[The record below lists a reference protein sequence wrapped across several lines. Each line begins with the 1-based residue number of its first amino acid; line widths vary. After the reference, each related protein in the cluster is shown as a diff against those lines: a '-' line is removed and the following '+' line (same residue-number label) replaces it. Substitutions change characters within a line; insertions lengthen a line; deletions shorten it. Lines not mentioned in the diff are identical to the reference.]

1 MAKSTLKVGVC
12 QSGPELYAGS
22 PEWRAFS
29 AAVAAERTDLFL
41 LSEMPFG
48 PWISAASQPEDGAW
62 AACCRAHDEGLR
74 ALGDLGAPWVAASRP
89 VLEDGQRR
97 NQAFAWNAEEGLKG
111 THTKQHFPNEE
122 GYFEARWFQGG
133 PAPYQPLSLGFIPG
147 FVKVGF
153 LLCTE
158 IMFNE
163 HARHYGR
170 AGAQV
175 LLVPRVVGPTTLDRW
190 LVAMRM
196 AAIVSGCYVLS
207 SNRSGTDAAGQ
218 TFGGAGW
225 IINPN
230 GDLVAQTSAEKPIAC
245 HEIDLDWV
253 QRAQQEYPCY
263 VLDLPGTPGFGS
275 GAPAGGPPR
284 SGVVAPA
291 DLHGLR
297 PSDFHGLR
305 PSGLGR
311 RWAFE

>member
-1 MAKSTLKVGVC
+1 MAKSTFKVGVC
-12 QSGPELYAGS
+12 QTAAELHAGS
-22 PEWRAFS
+22 ADWTSLS
-29 AAVAAERTDLFL
+29 AAAARERTDLFL

-48 PWISAASQPEDGAW
+48 PWISAAIEPENAAW
-62 AACCRAHDEGLR
+62 AACCQAHEEGLKV
-74 ALGDLGAPWVAASRP
+74 LGDLGATWVAASRP
-89 VLEDGQRR
+89 AMENGQRR
-97 NQAFAWNAEEGLKG
+97 NLAFAWNQAEGLKG
-111 THTKQHFPNEE
+111 THTKQHFPDEA
-122 GYFEARWFQGG
+122 GYYEARWFQGG
-133 PAPYQPLSLGFIPG
+133 PGPYQPVSVGP
-147 FVKVGF
+147 VKVGF

-207 SNRSGTDAAGQ
+207 SNRSGTDVAGQ

-245 HEIDLDWV
+245 HELDLDWV
-253 QRAQQEYPCY
+253 RQAQQEYPCY
-263 VLDLPGTPGFGS
+263 VRDVPPMPLLPSPS
-275 GAPAGGPPR
+275 APSSSAGGPDGH
-284 SGVVAPA
+284 S
-291 DLHGLR
+291 
-297 PSDFHGLR
+297 ST
-305 PSGLGR
+305 S
-311 RWAFE
+311 

>member
-12 QSGPELYAGS
+12 QTAPELIAGS
-22 PEWRAFS
+22 AEWNAFS
-29 AAVAAERTDLFL
+29 AAAARERTDLFL

-48 PWISAASQPEDGAW
+48 RWISAASEPQDAAW
-62 AACCRAHDEGLR
+62 EACCRAHDAGLG
-74 ALGDLGAPWVAASRP
+74 ALGDLGAAWVAASHP
-89 VLEDGQRR
+89 VMEGGQRR
-97 NQAFAWNAEEGLKG
+97 NHAFAWNASEGLRG
-111 THTKQHFPNEE
+111 THTKQHFPDEA
-122 GYFEARWFQGG
+122 GYYEARWFQGG
-133 PAPYQPLSLGFIPG
+133 PGPYQPVSVGPI
-147 FVKVGF
+147 KVGF
-153 LLCTE
+153 ILCTE

-207 SNRSGTDAAGQ
+207 SNRGGTDSAGQ

-230 GDLVAQTSAEKPIAC
+230 GDLVAQTSAGAPIAC

-253 QRAQQEYPCY
+253 RQAQREYPCY
-263 VLDLPGTPGFGS
+263 VLEMPESGHRPADSTDSTPGASPFNS
-275 GAPAGGPPR
+275 APIA
-284 SGVVAPA
+284 
-291 DLHGLR
+291 
-297 PSDFHGLR
+297 
-305 PSGLGR
+305 
-311 RWAFE
+311 